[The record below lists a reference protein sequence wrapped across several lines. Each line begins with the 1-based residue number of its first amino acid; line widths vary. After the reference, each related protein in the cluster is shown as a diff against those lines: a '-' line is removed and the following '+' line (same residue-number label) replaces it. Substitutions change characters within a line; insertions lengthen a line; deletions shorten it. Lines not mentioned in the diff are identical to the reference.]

1 MEEIRK
7 VVPEVVEVVAAV
19 IERGGPEGKEILIGQ
34 RKPAGK
40 HALKWE
46 FPGGKVE
53 AGEDSREALM
63 RELREEL
70 GIEAAIGSLIE
81 TYDFAYRPES
91 VTRLSFF
98 RVTEFRGDVVNLD
111 FAALA
116 WEKPENLPGY
126 DFLEGDVE
134 FVKRLAART

>member
-1 MEEIRK
+1 MDEIRK
-7 VVPEVVEVVAAV
+7 VVPDVVEVVAAV
-19 IERGGPEGKEILIGQ
+19 IEREGLILIGQ

-53 AGEDSREALM
+53 PGEDAREALG

-70 GIEAAIGSLIE
+70 GIEAVIGSLLE
-81 TYDFAYRPES
+81 AYDFAYRPES
-91 VTRLSFF
+91 VTRLSFY
-98 RVTEFRGDVVNLD
+98 RVTEFKGDVVNLD

-116 WEKPENLPGY
+116 WEKAENLPGY
-126 DFLEGDVE
+126 DFLEGDVK
-134 FVKRLAART
+134 FVKRLALA

>member
-53 AGEDSREALM
+53 AGEDAREALV

>member
-19 IERGGPEGKEILIGQ
+19 IERDGLILIGQ
-34 RKPAGK
+34 RKPVGK

-53 AGEDSREALM
+53 PSEDARAALV

-70 GIEAAIGSLIE
+70 GIEAAIGSLVE
-81 TYDFAYRPES
+81 AYDFAYRPES
-91 VTRLSFF
+91 VTRLSFY
-98 RVTEFRGDVVNLD
+98 RVTEFKGDVVNLD

-116 WEKPENLPGY
+116 WERPENLPRY

-134 FVKRLAART
+134 FVKRLAAA